1 MPAWQWHVFLGD
13 TPPRLAFCQM
23 APPDGAEPRS
33 ARRWRVPLCSTG
45 HRACT
50 QISIVPPFPASV
62 LVCQCEQGYQ
72 SGFMA
77 GVADSG
83 FGQCPPGEGC

>member
-1 MPAWQWHVFLGD
+1 MS
-13 TPPRLAFCQM
+13 LA
-23 APPDGAEPRS
+23 RS
-33 ARRWRVPLCSTG
+33 ALQRKAPVLKILT
-45 HRACT
+45 A
-50 QISIVPPFPASV
+50 PPFPASV
-62 LVCQCEQGYQ
+62 LVCQREQGYQ